1 MKDIAR
7 MIEQR
12 REKQQQQKLLQ
23 EQHQQREQREQD
35 EPLDNVAAPAATAT
49 TATSAVPHSRVQV
62 VEVRLPTMQHHHQQ
76 PSAGQPW
83 VAEDGSPLINRVK
96 SCDPSPAPETATIA
110 TATKPTT
117 ADQTTD
123 DGADADAD
131 TDDVTGGTSATKA
144 GEAPREVVFQLMN
157 DGRLVAVGQHAAA
170 LDPETMAQLLHYAQA
185 QLQGGLNPGSD
196 PDRLGRWL
204 DNEQRPPDHDQ
215 TTNNDEAV
223 ARETVVSPVR

>member
-23 EQHQQREQREQD
+23 EQHQQPKQD
-35 EPLDNVAAPAATAT
+35 EPLDNVAAATAT
-49 TATSAVPHSRVQV
+49 TATSAVPHGRVQV

-96 SCDPSPAPETATIA
+96 SCDPSPAAETATIA
-110 TATKPTT
+110 TT
-117 ADQTTD
+117 DQTTD
-123 DGADADAD
+123 DGADADA
-131 TDDVTGGTSATKA
+131 DDVTGGTSATKA
-144 GEAPREVVFQLMN
+144 GEAPREVVFQLMS

-170 LDPETMAQLLHYAQA
+170 LDSETMAQLLHYAQA
-185 QLQGGLNPGSD
+185 QLNPGSD
-196 PDRLGRWL
+196 PGHLGRWL
-204 DNEQRPPDHDQ
+204 DNEQQPPEHDQ

-223 ARETVVSPVR
+223 AREVVVSPVR